1 MRSKLFLL
9 IALFIFAAPAQ
20 AACEG
25 FTNSMS
31 ALEAAV
37 GIQPQPQ
44 QTAQVQRLEIPQI
57 QQQNL
62 SQRYTT
68 TAAPKARF
76 GYRPV
81 TLTAPV
87 VNRAKTYR

>member
-1 MRSKLFLL
+1 MRSQFLLL
-9 IALFIFAAPAQ
+9 IAVFIFAAPAQ

-44 QTAQVQRLEIPQI
+44 QTAQVKRLEIPQM

-62 SQRYTT
+62 SQRYSTS
-68 TAAPKARF
+68 AAPKRF

-87 VNRAKTYR
+87 VNRAKTLR